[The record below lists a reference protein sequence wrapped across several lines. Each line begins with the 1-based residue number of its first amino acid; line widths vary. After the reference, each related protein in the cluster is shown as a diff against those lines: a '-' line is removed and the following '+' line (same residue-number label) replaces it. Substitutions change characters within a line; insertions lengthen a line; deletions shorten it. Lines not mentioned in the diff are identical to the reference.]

1 MSSSYIL
8 SPKKSR
14 PFGKIHKSAT
24 IVLAPL
30 HTFLINTL
38 LIFNRFSAIMYI
50 ETEAEAI
57 PRSLKRTFI
66 FLPLFS
72 FRKGPGADWSSA
84 PGFFPAVYDKNP
96 RFQRNGGQCVEKVQ
110 IRDRRGRRPRR
121 PGGKTLRFLMVFG
134 EFATFACGP
143 SGTPAPTNR
152 FIDRLNPVS
161 KETGVSACQQMP
173 PQRMPGRLCL
183 HFRFFVPIRRADHS
197 DQSSRPNGLIRLPD
211 SQNELAVGPADQSSR
226 PNGLI

>member
-1 MSSSYIL
+1 MPSSYIL
-8 SPKKSR
+8 SPEKSR

-57 PRSLKRTFI
+57 PRSIKRTFI

-84 PGFFPAVYDKNP
+84 PGFFRFLFHRGGGRAMIAPTRIHKHPRCMHRGCFTQNSEFSTHIDHFVPKMRSPASP
-96 RFQRNGGQCVEKVQ
+96 
-110 IRDRRGRRPRR
+110 R
-121 PGGKTLRFLMVFG
+121 PGTMY
-134 EFATFACGP
+134 
-143 SGTPAPTNR
+143 
-152 FIDRLNPVS
+152 
-161 KETGVSACQQMP
+161 
-173 PQRMPGRLCL
+173 LCS
-183 HFRFFVPIRRADHS
+183 FRR
-197 DQSSRPNGLIRLPD
+197 SS
-211 SQNELAVGPADQSSR
+211 QAAM
-226 PNGLI
+226 

>member
-96 RFQRNGGQCVEKVQ
+96 RFQRNGGFSVPTNAAPANAGAAVGLSNSSSQYAERIIATSRAGPMALFDCQTLRTNWLSALPAYLVPKM
-110 IRDRRGRRPRR
+110 RSPASPR
-121 PGGKTLRFLMVFG
+121 PGM
-134 EFATFACGP
+134 
-143 SGTPAPTNR
+143 
-152 FIDRLNPVS
+152 IY
-161 KETGVSACQQMP
+161 
-173 PQRMPGRLCL
+173 LCS
-183 HFRFFVPIRRADHS
+183 FRR
-197 DQSSRPNGLIRLPD
+197 SS
-211 SQNELAVGPADQSSR
+211 QAAM
-226 PNGLI
+226 